1 MFTKLNSN
9 IKKKK
14 KTLFG
19 TIKNIRV
26 TITTD
31 FSSTTISDK
40 NIKAVSQISKEFN
53 QYYNVLISICKF
65 DT

>member
-1 MFTKLNSN
+1 MLKCSQNSN
-9 IKKKK
+9 IKKK
-14 KTLFG
+14 TTLLFG

-40 NIKAVSQISKEFN
+40 NIKAVS
-53 QYYNVLISICKF
+53 
-65 DT
+65 